1 MNAFKTHTGVNVPG
15 PQFMAACKA
24 VADDWRNL
32 AHAIRKED
40 RYASHVTEARKEQAL
55 QDMLENAARIEAG
68 EIESFTIWQRIN
80 TKLTGE
86 CVGFLP
92 PVKAKG

>member
-1 MNAFKTHTGVNVPG
+1 MNAFRTHDNRAITG

-32 AHAIRKED
+32 AHAIRRED
-40 RYASHVTEARKEQAL
+40 RYASHVTEERKEENL
-55 QDMLENAARIEAG
+55 QNMLVSADKIEAG
-68 EIESFTIWQRIN
+68 IVDNFTIWQRVN

-92 PVKAKG
+92 PAKARG